1 MLALRVVSGVVLIP
15 ILVGLVIVGE
25 PWYTAAIMIAV
36 TLGLAE
42 VGVILRSAGYRP
54 ILAIMV
60 ALGLFFPLDASGT
73 FGELAP
79 GALAFGAALALLILM
94 MRPSY
99 DGALLDWALT
109 LAPPL
114 YIGGLLQY
122 FIPLRASPDGAYWPL
137 CVLGFSWTCDTAAYF
152 AGRIAGRTKL
162 APRVSP
168 TKTRE
173 GAVAGIVLTIL
184 IAAIVAVATNR
195 SIHHVVGFGAVVA
208 IATVVGDL
216 MESFLKRQC
225 GAKDSGVMIP
235 GHGGILDRMDS
246 LLLSA
251 AAAYGYQVLT
261 AWGSHG

>member
-1 MLALRVVSGVVLIP
+1 MLALRVVSGVILIP
-15 ILVGLVIVGE
+15 ILVGLVILGE
-25 PWYTAAIMIAV
+25 PWYTAAVMLAV
-36 TLGLAE
+36 ALGLVE

-54 ILAIMV
+54 IVPIMIV
-60 ALGLFFPLDASGT
+60 LGLFFPLDASGVM
-73 FGELAP
+73 GELAS
-79 GALAFGAALALLILM
+79 GALACGAAVTLLIVML
-94 MRPSY
+94 RPTY
-99 DGALLDWALT
+99 EGALLDWALT

-122 FIPLRASPDGAYWPL
+122 FIPLRASPDGIYWPL
-137 CVLGFSWTCDTAAYF
+137 CVLGFSWTCDTAAY
-152 AGRIAGRTKL
+152 AVGRIAGRTKL

-173 GAVAGIVLTIL
+173 GAAAGIFMTIVV
-184 IAAIVAVATNR
+184 AAIVALVTNR
-195 SIHHVVGFGAVVA
+195 SIDHVVGFGAVVA
-208 IATVVGDL
+208 IATVLGDL

-225 GAKDSGVMIP
+225 GAKDSGVLIP

>member
-1 MLALRVVSGVVLIP
+1 MLALRVVSGVILIP
-15 ILVGLVIVGE
+15 ILVGLVILGE
-25 PWYTAAIMIAV
+25 PWYTAAVMVAV
-36 TLGLAE
+36 ALGLIE

-54 ILAIMV
+54 IVPIMIV
-60 ALGLFFPLDASGT
+60 LGLSFPLDASGVM
-73 FGELAP
+73 GELAP
-79 GALAFGAALALLILM
+79 GALAGGAAVALLILM
-94 MRPSY
+94 LRPTY
-99 DGALLDWALT
+99 EGALLDWALT

-122 FIPLRASPDGAYWPL
+122 FIPLRASPDGIYWPL
-137 CVLGFSWTCDTAAYF
+137 CVLGFSWMCDTAAY
-152 AGRIAGRTKL
+152 AVGRIAGRTKL

-173 GAVAGIVLTIL
+173 GAVAGIFMTIVV
-184 IAAIVAVATNR
+184 ASIVALVTNR
-195 SIHHVVGFGAVVA
+195 SVDHVVGFGAVVA
-208 IATVVGDL
+208 IATVLGDL

-225 GAKDSGVMIP
+225 GAKDSGVLIP

>member
-36 TLGLAE
+36 VLGLAE
-42 VGVILRSAGYRP
+42 IGIILRSAGYRP
-54 ILAIMV
+54 LLPIMIAV
-60 ALGLFFPLDASGT
+60 GLFFPLDASGML
-73 FGELAP
+73 GELAP
-79 GALAFGAALALLILM
+79 GALAFGAALVLLILM

-99 DGALLDWALT
+99 EGALLDWALT
-109 LAPPL
+109 LAPPI

-122 FIPLRASPDGAYWPL
+122 FIPLRATPDGAYWPL

-152 AGRIAGRTKL
+152 VGRIAGRTKL
-162 APRVSP
+162 APRISP

-173 GAVAGIVLTIL
+173 GAAAGVFLTIL
-184 IAAIVAVATNR
+184 VAAVVAVVTHYP
-195 SIHHVVGFGAVVA
+195 IDHVVGFGAVVA
-208 IATVVGDL
+208 VATVIGDL

-225 GAKDSGVMIP
+225 GAKDSGIMIP

-261 AWGSHG
+261 AWGFHG